1 LRTGVSVQF
10 FAMKWNDVLSRGLVI
25 VAVLLLPL
33 SVWAEDLKKSNMLT
47 LDKDSTS
54 GSWTATCAISVG
66 DIDQREIH
74 SGRMLF
80 EFAPSGQG
88 SVFVFDATFQVDQ
101 ANRTWAQSTPGVYE
115 VTAKLKGHR

>member
-1 LRTGVSVQF
+1 LRPGVSIQF

-54 GSWTATCAISVG
+54 GSWTATC
-66 DIDQREIH
+66 DI
-74 SGRMLF
+74 SGR
-80 EFAPSGQG
+80 
-88 SVFVFDATFQVDQ
+88 
-101 ANRTWAQSTPGVYE
+101 RY
-115 VTAKLKGHR
+115 